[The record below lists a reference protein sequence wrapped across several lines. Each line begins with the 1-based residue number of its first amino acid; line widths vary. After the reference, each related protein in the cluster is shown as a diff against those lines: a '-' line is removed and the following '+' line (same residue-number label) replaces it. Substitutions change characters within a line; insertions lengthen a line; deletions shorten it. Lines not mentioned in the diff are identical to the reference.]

1 MPAALVQVPIGT
13 ESDFSGVVDL
23 IRWKAIYNKGVKG
36 YAAMTP
42 WCLSLIQS
50 ADSNFAR
57 TDRLIKTLIISI
69 VSTGVLTTLVKY
81 SSSLDTG

>member
-36 YAAMTP
+36 YATP
-42 WCLSLIQS
+42 NFVCLFSLFDQI
-50 ADSNFAR
+50 
-57 TDRLIKTLIISI
+57 
-69 VSTGVLTTLVKY
+69 
-81 SSSLDTG
+81 